1 MNIKRIER
9 KIQNSTKNKDY
20 KKALDIIEEQYKKL
34 FRKMLKYKKMKIDKD
49 LYLYDYIIKIEEKY
63 NILFSKEISDMK
75 YVLYSDKF
83 TSKQQIIWLLDN
95 FTEFCDYKV

>member
-1 MNIKRIER
+1 M
-9 KIQNSTKNKDY
+9 
-20 KKALDIIEEQYKKL
+20 
-34 FRKMLKYKKMKIDKD
+34 
-49 LYLYDYIIKIEEKY
+49 KIEEKY
-63 NILFSKEISDMK
+63 SLLFSKEISDMK